1 MHDVLLE
8 QNYLMLLDEVAKKF
22 DANTSAYL
30 HKLYPKVEAR
40 LKSSTGK
47 NAYKKC
53 VSKFMSNRQAALY
66 DTLPCNRILFGEQD
80 AQELFKAM
88 DITKGEVTE
97 IILQTYYGNETN
109 FSPKSAKDEFTIL
122 LLTIIRY
129 FVVNKQNKEAELSMV
144 YLAFSGKFYPSLH
157 YRSFPTVVPARHVM
171 EYTIN
176 NVLSV
181 KYDIVS
187 EGSVIGSI
195 RKIGMTWLTTYR
207 DRFKS
212 YTDEDAVY
220 IIQQL
225 YSRIGSFMKNIA
237 TEYYKVYDQKDDL
250 YIAYATD
257 SLEDD
262 NYHLADS
269 DSLRISKITE
279 KTVSYITSTG
289 VDYGVC
295 KACSDVNITTNEMK
309 SIMESLVSD
318 PRSTV
323 KIKELVM
330 LMVSAYFAQTRD
342 KDITNPK
349 FITFS
354 IAPKPNAKQRELV
367 RINELVIELLSE
379 NSPAYLRRR
388 SRQATKNSFERAIK
402 LYFALSV
409 HNANR

>member
-1 MHDVLLE
+1 MNDVLLE
-8 QNYLMLLDEVAKKF
+8 QTYLQVVTEVAKKF

-40 LKSSTGK
+40 LKTSSGK

-53 VSKFMSNRQAALY
+53 VSKFMSTRQANLY
-66 DTLPCNRILFGEQD
+66 DTLPCSRILFGETD

-88 DITKGEVTE
+88 EISKGEVTE
-97 IILQTYYGNETN
+97 IILQTYYGNEPN
-109 FSPKSAKDEFTIL
+109 FSPKAAKDEFTVL

-129 FVVNKQNKEAELSMV
+129 FVQNKMNKEAELAMV
-144 YLAFSGKFYPSLH
+144 HLSFSGKFYPSLH
-157 YRSFPTVVPARHVM
+157 YRSFPTTVPARHVM
-171 EYTIN
+171 EYTVN
-176 NVLSV
+176 NVLSI

-195 RKIGMTWLTTYR
+195 RKIGQTWLSTYK

-212 YTDEDAVY
+212 FTDEDAVY

-237 TEYYKVYDQKDDL
+237 TEYYKVNDQKDEL
-250 YIAYATD
+250 YIAYAAD
-257 SLEDD
+257 SLDDD

-269 DSLRISKITE
+269 DSLRVSKITE
-279 KTVSYITSTG
+279 KTVSYISSSG
-289 VDYGVC
+289 VDYATC

-309 SIMESLVSD
+309 SIMEALVSD
-318 PRSTV
+318 PKSTV
-323 KIKELVM
+323 KIRELVM
-330 LMVSAYFAQTRD
+330 LMVSAYFAQTKD

-367 RINELVIELLSE
+367 RINELVVELLSE

-402 LYFALSV
+402 LYFALSI